1 MEQAVEVHIHG
12 VYNPSPASY
21 NKYRNKGNLPALQT
35 ALRMEGE
42 SVVVGDF
49 NLHYP
54 SWTGPSYPRQHLL
67 ADDLLNMIQ
76 ARGALLAL
84 PRGTITRDYQ
94 GSQTTIDL
102 LFVTDLLANRIMSC
116 GVDEEIENSSDHLP
130 IKTIL
135 NLEIQK
141 EPERPRRR
149 NWKAM
154 DVEKFKNTLLAKVP
168 DLLLNKIVGRQR
180 IEEYTKELFYTME
193 EAVEESTP

>member
-1 MEQAVEVHIHG
+1 M
-12 VYNPSPASY
+12 
-21 NKYRNKGNLPALQT
+21 
-35 ALRMEGE
+35 
-42 SVVVGDF
+42 
-49 NLHYP
+49 
-54 SWTGPSYPRQHLL
+54 
-67 ADDLLNMIQ
+67 LNIIR

-102 LFVTDLLANRIMSC
+102 SFVTDSLANRIISC

-149 NWKAM
+149 NWKAI
-154 DVEKFKNTLLAKVP
+154 DIKKFKNTLLAKVP

-180 IEEYTKELFYTME
+180 IKEYTKELFYTME
-193 EAVEESTP
+193 EAVEESTPWTKSSEQSKGSWTPECILIVKEVRRIRRDCRTP

>member
-12 VYNPSPASY
+12 VYNPSPASH
-21 NKYRNKGNLPALQT
+21 NEYRNKGSLPVLQT

-42 SVVVGDF
+42 SVVVRDF

-67 ADDLLNMIQ
+67 ADDLLNIIR
-76 ARGALLAL
+76 ARGASLAL

-102 LFVTDLLANRIMSC
+102 SFVTDSLANRIMSC
-116 GVDEEIENSSDHLP
+116 GVDEEMENSSDHLP

-135 NLEIQK
+135 NLETQK
-141 EPERPRRR
+141 EPERSWRR
-149 NWKAM
+149 NWKAI

-168 DLLLNKIVGRQR
+168 DSLPNKIVGRQR

-193 EAVEESTP
+193 EAVEKSNP